1 VIVIVKIKMIPPRL
15 LVKVGV
21 SLAEVVPNVL
31 VARVEV
37 IVGKVWGVPNFKAA
51 LENFV
56 RVRRLQNAR
65 SKVIHQVV
73 ALVESVILV

>member
-1 VIVIVKIKMIPPRL
+1 MIPPRL

-65 SKVIHQVV
+65 SKEIHQVV
-73 ALVESVILV
+73 SLVESVIFV